1 VIQGRQKPLSGRTA
15 SGARVPAG
23 LPMLAAALALVLLIA
38 IVSAGGAGAA
48 AKQPAPII
56 GGLFN
61 QRYCEIFKV
70 GNPTSEGFPVTIFN
84 TVGLNDCPTATWD
97 AIDYDA
103 IRTSED
109 LLAAVPNGP
118 RRWLVDAVQGR
129 TNGVS
134 VDVGGLMMRPVAS
147 LVTQSLSPAAF
158 TETKIARNNSWI
170 FRKGRTIHE
179 VVSPTGTRYVMQ
191 AYTRTVD
198 PTLTPKTLSAVGRN
212 PLAEIPTGW
221 KFRSR
226 TLKRKLVVRSNGMAT
241 IVRDG
246 LRSVYQ
252 KYKPPKRKRR

>member
-1 VIQGRQKPLSGRTA
+1 MV
-15 SGARVPAG
+15 
-23 LPMLAAALALVLLIA
+23 AAALT
-38 IVSAGGAGAA
+38 AA
-48 AKQPAPII
+48 ALLVAVMAILAPGAKAVATTQPDPVI

-61 QRYCEIFKV
+61 KRYCEIFKV

-103 IRTSED
+103 IRTAEG

-129 TNGVS
+129 TNGVP

-158 TETKIARNNSWI
+158 TETKIVRNNSWI

-198 PTLTPKTLSAVGRN
+198 PTLTPKTLASTGSN
-212 PLAEIPTGW
+212 PLAEIPAGW

-226 TLKRKLVVRSNGMAT
+226 TLKRKLVVRSNGTAT